1 MLHLRCGRGSRWSYG
16 ELNIQPHRTT
26 KGQRQGE
33 ENSWHT
39 FYLYILPTEPETHMF
54 AMVTL
59 MLNPS
64 AHCPLSSFI
73 QERNYLKIDFC
84 FLEVRHEETQ
94 VPELNNKATW
104 KATETVCLV
113 IIALFFFKELQ
124 VHFRRLEGWRYIN
137 QNSVRQEQ
145 IMAFYWLGL
154 GIKYYL
160 SRLGHI
166 YSLTT
171 LSIHPSIHFQPLIRV
186 LVAAWSPSLG
196 SFVMAW

>member
-39 FYLYILPTEPETHMF
+39 GNEWEELLRQWRLSLEIFGIKQSTALFIPQDHFKGSKGCPLSHIHRVLYLYILPTESETHMF

-64 AHCPLSSFI
+64 AHCPLSSFV
-73 QERNYLKIDFC
+73 QERNNLKNDFC

-124 VHFRRLEGWRYIN
+124 VHFRRLEGWR
-137 QNSVRQEQ
+137 
-145 IMAFYWLGL
+145 
-154 GIKYYL
+154 
-160 SRLGHI
+160 
-166 YSLTT
+166 
-171 LSIHPSIHFQPLIRV
+171 
-186 LVAAWSPSLG
+186 
-196 SFVMAW
+196 